1 MTNQLSIHPAAIL
14 AASHLAAPKGT
25 APKGTSLGRSVV
37 RHRIR
42 AGLVVWTGLAAGA
55 VVAGAM
61 LGLPVQ
67 NVDSTACACVG
78 GTASIGGAPRDG
90 EPMGAR
96 HWEFIAGS
104 GGEQCIEG
112 RAASPLIC
120 RNSNIPRPVGE
131 L

>member
-1 MTNQLSIHPAAIL
+1 MTNHMSIHPAAIL
-14 AASHLAAPKGT
+14 AASYLA
-25 APKGTSLGRSVV
+25 APKGTSLGRSDV
-37 RHRIR
+37 RHGTR
-42 AGLVVWTGLAAGA
+42 AGLVAWTGLAAGA

-67 NVDSTACACVG
+67 NVDSTECACVG
-78 GTASIGGAPRDG
+78 GTASIGGAPRGG
-90 EPMGAR
+90 EPMR
-96 HWEFIAGS
+96 TRQWEFIAGS

-120 RNSNIPRPVGE
+120 RNSNIPRPVRE